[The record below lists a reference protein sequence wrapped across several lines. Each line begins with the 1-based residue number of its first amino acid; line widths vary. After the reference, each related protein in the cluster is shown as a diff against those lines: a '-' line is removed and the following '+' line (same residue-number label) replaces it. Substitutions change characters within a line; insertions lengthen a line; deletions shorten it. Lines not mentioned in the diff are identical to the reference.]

1 MIAHCLMGGNA
12 SAHQGGFVVQSKAMC
27 PSHSE
32 AKQAKTLGF
41 GAEKGLPLFP
51 SSGRCRGF
59 PWTVSLRI
67 QVHPHP
73 GPPGA
78 VRRPS
83 SRPTHLFPSRD
94 QSRVGLR
101 LHHATRP
108 TLGKTT
114 VLQPL
119 GGVFLP
125 PFLAFCCLF
134 PNFLT
139 RCVTKAPPSTA
150 HCVSALF
157 MKIVKSWS

>member
-32 AKQAKTLGF
+32 AKQVRTLGF
-41 GAEKGLPLFP
+41 GAEKGLHLFP

-59 PWTVSLRI
+59 LWAVSLRI

-73 GPPGA
+73 GPSGA

-83 SRPTHLFPSRD
+83 LWPTHLLPSRD
-94 QSRVGLR
+94 QSRVELC

-114 VLQPL
+114 VTQPL
-119 GGVFLP
+119 GGSSF
-125 PFLAFCCLF
+125 
-134 PNFLT
+134 
-139 RCVTKAPPSTA
+139 PPSLL
-150 HCVSALF
+150 SAASSPTF
-157 MKIVKSWS
+157 